1 MALPINIENLLEQ
14 RTVESSCIDYKA
26 GWNPEPII
34 HTICAFANDIDNIGG
49 GYIVIGIDEENGMPV
64 FPIKGIDKDSI
75 DTINKELLQKCNLIE
90 PRYIPVISHEIYDG
104 KDILI
109 LWIPGGNTRPYK
121 CPTEIDKKTKSPK
134 AYYIRKGSD
143 TIKAN
148 ADEERHLFSISSS
161 IPFDDRPNPQASI
174 NDIAPYLISYFLN
187 RINSS
192 LTINQAT
199 DIQDVMFQMGLLD
212 GSAEMRFPKN
222 VALMF
227 FSENPERFFPYAR
240 IEFVDK
246 PNPAGEN
253 MTETTFTGPLDQ
265 QITTAL
271 RFIKGYVIKER
282 IQKLEYTAEAVRTF
296 NFPFAAIEEAL
307 VNAVYHKSYEIREPI
322 TITLTLEHIEIRSFP
337 GPDLYITDED
347 LENDHLIGLQY
358 RNRRIGDYLKEL
370 KLAEGRNTGIPKIID
385 SMSKNGSPSPVFI
398 SDSERIHFGV
408 ILPIHESFL
417 PKEDKKD
424 KGPTRRSKSEM
435 KKAILSI
442 LADCGK
448 MSVGQL
454 ADALGYPMPTSSLR
468 AAIKELAE
476 EQNIEYTEKNMRAP
490 NQKIKLKVN

>member
-1 MALPINIENLLEQ
+1 M
-14 RTVESSCIDYKA
+14 
-26 GWNPEPII
+26 
-34 HTICAFANDIDNIGG
+34 
-49 GYIVIGIDEENGMPV
+49 
-64 FPIKGIDKDSI
+64 
-75 DTINKELLQKCNLIE
+75 QKCNLIE
-90 PRYIPVISHEIYDG
+90 PRYIPVISHEIYEG

-187 RINSS
+187 RTNSS

-227 FSENPERFFPYAR
+227 FSENQERFFPYAR

-282 IQKLEYTAEAVRTF
+282 IQKFEYTAEAARTF
-296 NFPFAAIEEAL
+296 NYPFSAIEEAL

-322 TITLTLEHIEIRSFP
+322 TITLTP
-337 GPDLYITDED
+337 
-347 LENDHLIGLQY
+347 
-358 RNRRIGDYLKEL
+358 
-370 KLAEGRNTGIPKIID
+370 
-385 SMSKNGSPSPVFI
+385 
-398 SDSERIHFGV
+398 
-408 ILPIHESFL
+408 
-417 PKEDKKD
+417 
-424 KGPTRRSKSEM
+424 
-435 KKAILSI
+435 
-442 LADCGK
+442 
-448 MSVGQL
+448 
-454 ADALGYPMPTSSLR
+454 
-468 AAIKELAE
+468 
-476 EQNIEYTEKNMRAP
+476 EQI
-490 NQKIKLKVN
+490 